1 MAPRFL
7 VAPLL
12 GSPVLG
18 LISRSSSFDWH
29 IQQIIATSKTLN
41 DLKTFWD
48 GSDDIRKLMLG
59 LIGVIIAN
67 QSSL

>member
-7 VAPLL
+7 AAPLL
-12 GSPVLG
+12 GYPVLC

-29 IQQIIATSKTLN
+29 IQQIIAASKTLN

-59 LIGVIIAN
+59 LIGLITAN
-67 QSSL
+67 QSSS